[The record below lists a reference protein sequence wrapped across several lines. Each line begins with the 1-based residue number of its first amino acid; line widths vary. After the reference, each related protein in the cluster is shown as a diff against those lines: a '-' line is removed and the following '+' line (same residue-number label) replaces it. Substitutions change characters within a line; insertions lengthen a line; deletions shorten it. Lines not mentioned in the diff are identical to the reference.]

1 MMSLAAETSTFR
13 SQLLRAFSLD
23 NPRIFGVAILLSLT
37 PLWVGTYLPL
47 VDLPQH
53 AAQISALRSI
63 WGGDEAMNALFR
75 VNWFTPYLLGYL
87 LLYALALVMP
97 ITLATQ
103 CLVSLAVVSIP
114 LLTGHLLR
122 VADADERWKWLAIPC
137 SFGFAF
143 HWGFLSFIVAAPLG
157 LLFLIRTIRFVREPT
172 LRHGLG
178 IALFAIVLFFCH
190 VIVLGF
196 ASLVSLGYVLG
207 IHYRDLRAL
216 VVRALPYTAPLP
228 LIGVWLAA
236 TYESEARVQNE
247 PVIFGSFSYRLLQ
260 LLAQPAGRED
270 FQSSPVIVLIVTAT
284 VLLLPWLSGARL
296 SSRPERWLPVTLA
309 LLAFLIAP
317 HYIFSTAYFFQRLG
331 LFLVPLWLMAWDP
344 PTRRGLI
351 DRVAIPVV
359 LLWLVASTARFAA
372 FAREAETFETL
383 MTRIE
388 PDRSVAAMPYDYR
401 SPLFG
406 TPVYLHF
413 PAWYQAIHGG
423 VVDFSFA
430 DFYSSMARYR
440 EGVGPRLV
448 EDVGWFASTF
458 DWSKHGGSRY
468 DYFIVKSNID
478 VSSPIFKN
486 DLPRVELV
494 ARSGWWWLYRNV
506 GRAGVAVETP

>member
-1 MMSLAAETSTFR
+1 MSVAIETLALRTQF
-13 SQLLRAFSLD
+13 LRAFSLD
-23 NPRIFGVAILLSLT
+23 NSRMFGVAVVLSLT
-37 PLWVGTYLPL
+37 PVWVGSYLPL

-63 WGGDEAMNALFR
+63 WSGDETMNALFR

-87 LLYALALVMP
+87 LLYTLALVMP

-103 CLVSLAVVSIP
+103 CLVSLAVASIP
-114 LLTGHLLR
+114 LLTGRLLR
-122 VADADERWKWLAIPC
+122 AAGADERWKWLAIPC

-157 LLFLIRTIRFVREPT
+157 LLFLVRTIGFVREPT
-172 LRHGLG
+172 LRNGLG
-178 IALFAIVLFFCH
+178 IALFAIILFFCH
-190 VIVLGF
+190 VIVLGI

-207 IHYRDLRAL
+207 IHYRDLKAL
-216 VVRALPYTAPLP
+216 LVRALPYTAPLP
-228 LIGVWLAA
+228 LIGVWMAV

-247 PVIFGSFSYRLLQ
+247 PVVFGSFSYRLLQ

-270 FQSSPVIVLIVTAT
+270 FQSSPAIVLVVTAT
-284 VLLLPWLSGARL
+284 VLLLPWLSGARF
-296 SSRPERWLPVTLA
+296 SPRPERWLPGTLA

-331 LFLVPLWLMAWDP
+331 LFLVPLWLMAWDSP
-344 PTRRGLI
+344 KQQGLI
-351 DRVAIPVV
+351 DRIAIPVV
-359 LLWLVASTARFAA
+359 LLWVVVSTARFAA
-372 FAREAETFETL
+372 FARETETFDTL

-388 PDRSVAAMPYDYR
+388 PGRSVAAMPYDYQ

-406 TPVYLHF
+406 MPVYLHF
-413 PAWYQAIHGG
+413 PAWYQAKHGG

-440 EGVGPRLV
+440 ENVGPRLV
-448 EDVGWFASTF
+448 EDVGWFPNTF
-458 DWSKHGGSRY
+458 DWDKHGGSRY
-468 DYFIVKSNID
+468 DYFVVKSNID
-478 VSSPIFKN
+478 VSSSIFK
-486 DLPRVELV
+486 DALPRVEPV

-506 GRAGVAVETP
+506 GRTGVTAETP